1 MKAMNKHEYPKEQLE
16 LLQAAYD
23 MRMAQRDYFRQP
35 SEYRKKIAIGK
46 ETRFDTI
53 LKPYLDAGLV
63 TLRAKESPEKS
74 GLKQLDIFGKT

>member
-1 MKAMNKHEYPKEQLE
+1 MNKHEYPKEQLE
-16 LLQAAYD
+16 LLQAAYE

-53 LKPYLDAGLV
+53 LKPYLDA
-63 TLRAKESPEKS
+63 
-74 GLKQLDIFGKT
+74 